1 MKKRHL
7 NFLSVNCLQSVVIP
21 ILFFYYSLIYFCY
34 LNLNYSTS
42 VVMATFLEEE
52 SSDLGNKRLTKK
64 SVSFVDDD
72 IVKPKPPS
80 RLDIMKSELERMR
93 RRDEEID
100 RREKEHR
107 RLVKF

>member
-1 MKKRHL
+1 MFKL
-7 NFLSVNCLQSVVIP
+7 N
-21 ILFFYYSLIYFCY
+21 IYFSY

-107 RLVKF
+107 RLVNEINP

>member
-1 MKKRHL
+1 
-7 NFLSVNCLQSVVIP
+7 
-21 ILFFYYSLIYFCY
+21 
-34 LNLNYSTS
+34 
-42 VVMATFLEEE
+42 MATFLEEE

-107 RLVKF
+107 RLVNEITVKPVQNGYSKIDKTKILMINSSLVKVKTIPLQYF